1 MRATALTRAILL
13 PAMLVPGLALATNGY
28 FSHGFGV
35 KSQGMAGAGIAL
47 PQDGLAA
54 AINPAG
60 TAFVGK
66 RFDLG
71 LVLVRPQR
79 SAEISGN
86 LAGMNGEY
94 AGNDTRNFLIPELG
108 YVAPL
113 SPRLAAGI
121 AIYGNGGLNTD
132 YGNNPFRA
140 VGASGNAGVNL
151 EQLFI
156 SPSLAWKLADDHA
169 VGLALNIAYQRFE
182 VRGIAP
188 FASASA
194 APGKFTNRGVDT
206 ALGWGFRLG
215 YTGKLSDDLTLG
227 LTWASKTRSG
237 KLDKY
242 AGLFA
247 ERGGFDIPANYG
259 IGLSWAATPA
269 LTLVADVKRIE
280 YGDVKALANPIGNL
294 FAGHAFGTT
303 NGPGMGWRD
312 ITALKLGIQYRLAEW
327 TLRAGYSHA
336 SQPVP
341 ADQTLL
347 NILTPS
353 VVKDH
358 VSLGLTWQSGK
369 RGELS
374 LAYTYALKNTV
385 RGRNSIPDAY
395 GGGETDITL
404 HGDIIGLAYGWKY

>member
-1 MRATALTRAILL
+1 MRTAALTKAILL
-13 PAMLVPGLALATNGY
+13 PAILAPGLALATNGY

-60 TAFVGK
+60 TAFVGN
-66 RFDLG
+66 RVDLG
-71 LVLVRPQR
+71 MVLVRPQR

-86 LAGMNGEY
+86 LAGMNGDY
-94 AGNDTRNFLIPELG
+94 AGNDTRNFLVPEIG
-108 YVAPL
+108 YVEQL
-113 SPRLAAGI
+113 SPRLAAGV
-121 AIYGNGGLNTD
+121 AVYGNGGLNTD

-140 VGASGNAGVNL
+140 LGATGAAGVNL

-156 SPSLAWKLADDHA
+156 SPSLAWKLADEHA

-182 VRGIAP
+182 VEGIAP
-188 FASASA
+188 FAAASSS
-194 APGKFTNRGVDT
+194 PGNFTNRGVDS
-206 ALGWGFRLG
+206 ALGWGIRLG

-237 KLDKY
+237 ELDKY
-242 AGLFA
+242 KGLFA
-247 ERGGFDIPANYG
+247 EHGGFDIPANYG
-259 IGLSWAATPA
+259 LGLSWAATPA

-294 FAGHAFGTT
+294 FAGHAFGSA

-312 ITALKLGIQYRLAEW
+312 ITAVKLGIQYRLAEW
-327 TLRAGYSHA
+327 TLRAGYSHS

-341 ADQTLL
+341 SDQTLL

-358 VSLGLTWQSGK
+358 VSVGATWQSS
-369 RGELS
+369 RSGELS

-385 RGRNSIPDAY
+385 HGRNSIPGAF
-395 GGGETDITL
+395 GGGEADLTL
-404 HGDIIGLAYGWKY
+404 KGDIIGIAYGWKF